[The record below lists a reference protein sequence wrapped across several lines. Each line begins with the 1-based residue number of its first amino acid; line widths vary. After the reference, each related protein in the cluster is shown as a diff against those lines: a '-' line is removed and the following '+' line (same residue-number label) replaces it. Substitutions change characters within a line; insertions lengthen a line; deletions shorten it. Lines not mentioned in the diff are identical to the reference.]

1 MRFYKDEIDM
11 MALLGEIAPL
21 ARSLTGNDTDKELT
35 SEVLT
40 YEA

>member
-1 MRFYKDEIDM
+1 MKCYKDKIDM

-21 ARSLTGNDTDKELT
+21 ARSLTGNDTNKELK

-40 YEA
+40 YEP

>member
-1 MRFYKDEIDM
+1 MKCYKDKIDM
-11 MALLGEIAPL
+11 MALLGKIAPL
-21 ARSLTGNDTDKELT
+21 ARSLTGNDTNKELK